1 MFNKKQSCTVRKFSP
16 KPYNAVITFILEKRL
31 REGGMTGTRLHSDS
45 GTACDES
52 MFAASKLMGFP

>member
-1 MFNKKQSCTVRKFSP
+1 MRKFSP

-52 MFAASKLMGFP
+52 KFAASKLMGFP